1 MKVGE
6 STEVAVVREVKEEL
20 GIDVAVKQFAFIVES
35 EFTVVDTKEPVNFHN
50 VKFHYI
56 VEPMEETPKNMTEE
70 GDALPC
76 YWMEVDNLVNIDI
89 VPDFLKIHLRNWS
102 GTIEQIR

>member
-1 MKVGE
+1 
-6 STEVAVVREVKEEL
+6 
-20 GIDVAVKQFAFIVES
+20 
-35 EFTVVDTKEPVNFHN
+35 
-50 VKFHYI
+50 
-56 VEPMEETPKNMTEE
+56 MTEE